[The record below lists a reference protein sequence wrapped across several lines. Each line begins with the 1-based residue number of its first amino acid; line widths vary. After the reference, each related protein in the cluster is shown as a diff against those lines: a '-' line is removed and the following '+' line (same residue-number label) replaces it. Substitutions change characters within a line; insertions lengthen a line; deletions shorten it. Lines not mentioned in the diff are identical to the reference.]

1 MPFPCLKSKMVYG
14 LLRTVRDIL
23 NKCDLFFR
31 TYMYSTFDNLWTG
44 IATFSK
50 ALSYVVL
57 ISTP

>member
-1 MPFPCLKSKMVYG
+1 MVYG